1 MFSKKAKIRIGKGSF
16 NFHTDAKRKSIQILK
31 YMTYGMNISN
41 ISKRKENNEEEYY
54 IQEDSNQNYI
64 YGI

>member
-16 NFHTDAKRKSIQILK
+16 TFHVSDARKKSAKIMK
-31 YMTYGMNISN
+31 YLTYGMDIPINIV
-41 ISKRKENNEEEYY
+41 RKENNEEDYF
-54 IQEDSNQNYI
+54 QEDSNSNYI